1 MKFQKTTLLII
12 SSLALA
18 LSGLANAD
26 VTVYG
31 KANVSLNK
39 DKDETDGTTDN
50 DTWTLNSNA
59 SRLGVKGS
67 MELDENLKA
76 IYQLEY
82 EVAIDDG
89 SASSTDIDADCD
101 DNDATTGETCETVD
115 SAFKQRNI
123 FVGLEGDFGQVIVGM
138 FDTPLKASQGKVD
151 RFNDLPLGDIGSTF
165 HKIGENRLSNLIQ
178 YTTPDMSGFKAAVA
192 LQPGEEDGQTATTD
206 KNGPADG
213 ISASITYSIDDFWIS
228 AAMDSEIKDMD
239 VTRVTAEYT
248 LNKLKLGAL
257 IQSAE
262 EVDGVVDSQG
272 FLVST
277 EYGLNDKWKL
287 KGQYS
292 SNTDEETGVDDVDT
306 NMATIGADYKLAK
319 KAKLYVY
326 ASNYKT
332 DDGTT
337 EEKSSTVG
345 LGTEVK
351 F

>member
-1 MKFQKTTLLII
+1 MKLQKTALLTI

-18 LSGLANAD
+18 LSSLANAD

-31 KANVSLNK
+31 KANVSLNTDT
-39 DKDETDGTTDN
+39 DKTNGTTDN

-59 SRLGVKGS
+59 SRLGVKGD
-67 MELDENLKA
+67 MELEDGLKA

-82 EVAIDDG
+82 EVALDDG

-115 SAFKQRNI
+115 TAFKQRNI
-123 FVGLEGDFGQVIVGM
+123 FVGLEGDFGQVILGK

-151 RFNDLPLGDIGSTF
+151 RFNDLSLGDI
-165 HKIGENRLSNLIQ
+165 KEVLAGENRESNLIQ
-178 YTTPDMSGFKAAVA
+178 YTTPEFSNMELAVA
-192 LQPGEEDGQTATTD
+192 LQPGEQDGQTPTTD

-213 ISASITYSIDDFWIS
+213 ISASLTYSVDNFWIA
-228 AAMDSEIKDMD
+228 AAMDSEIDDMD

-248 LNKLKLGAL
+248 LNKLKLAAM
-257 IQSAE
+257 IQNAE
-262 EVDGVVDSQG
+262 DVDGVVESSG
-272 FLVST
+272 YLVST

-287 KGQYS
+287 KAQYS
-292 SNTDEETGVDDVDT
+292 ANTDEETTVDDVDT
-306 NMATIGADYKLAK
+306 NMASIGADYKLAK

-326 ASNYKT
+326 ASNFST
-332 DDGTT
+332 DDGTD

-345 LGTEVK
+345 FGTEVK